1 MLVLVLVVEIRVCG
15 STEMGLDA
23 CGLVLVVEIVA
34 YGSLGMSFDACGSM
48 LAAKINAC
56 GLTEICACG
65 F

>member
-1 MLVLVLVVEIRVCG
+1 MLVAEIG
-15 STEMGLDA
+15 
-23 CGLVLVVEIVA
+23 A
-34 YGSLGMSFDACGSM
+34 YGSMGFDAFGSM

>member
-1 MLVLVLVVEIRVCG
+1 
-15 STEMGLDA
+15 MGLDA
-23 CGLVLVVEIVA
+23 CGSVLVVEIGA